1 MASHVTYAYI
11 RQNPDIREYIRR
23 ADMSL
28 AAIGYTEHSFA
39 HVEKAAHN
47 AAMIL
52 ETLNYPP
59 RQVEL
64 AKIAGFL
71 HDIGNVINR
80 NDHAQS
86 GAVMAFRLLDRLEMP
101 VDEICSII
109 SAIGNHDEGTAQ
121 PVDAIS
127 AALIIADKTDVRRR
141 RLRNTDFMTFDI
153 HDRVNYAVVN
163 ASLKIDK
170 EQKLCLFN
178 ITIDTDICPVME
190 YFEIFLDRMV
200 LCRKAADLLGLAE
213 GGSRIS
219 TQNSEIDR
227 QDNVPRL
234 RRKDD
239 AGMPM

>member
-86 GAVMAFRLLDRLEMP
+86 GGRSWHFV
-101 VDEICSII
+101 CWT
-109 SAIGNHDEGTAQ
+109 GW
-121 PVDAIS
+121 
-127 AALIIADKTDVRRR
+127 K
-141 RLRNTDFMTFDI
+141 
-153 HDRVNYAVVN
+153 
-163 ASLKIDK
+163 
-170 EQKLCLFN
+170 
-178 ITIDTDICPVME
+178 
-190 YFEIFLDRMV
+190 
-200 LCRKAADLLGLAE
+200 CR
-213 GGSRIS
+213 
-219 TQNSEIDR
+219 
-227 QDNVPRL
+227 
-234 RRKDD
+234 
-239 AGMPM
+239 

>member
-1 MASHVTYAYI
+1 MSSHVTYAYI

-23 ADMSL
+23 ADMAL

-39 HVEKAAHN
+39 HVEKAAHT

-52 ETLNYPP
+52 ETLEYPA

-80 NDHAQS
+80 TDHAQS

-127 AALIIADKTDVRRR
+127 AALIIADKTDVRRSR
-141 RLRNTDFMTFDI
+141 VRNTDFMTFDI
-153 HDRVNYAVVN
+153 HDKKALVLD
-163 ASLKIDK
+163 LKIDT
-170 EQKLCLFN
+170 EISSVL
-178 ITIDTDICPVME
+178 E
-190 YFEIFLDRMV
+190 YFEIFMERM
-200 LCRKAADLLGLAE
+200 LLSKRAALFFDKKFKMYIN
-213 GGSRIS
+213 GSNI
-219 TQNSEIDR
+219 
-227 QDNVPRL
+227 L
-234 RRKDD
+234 
-239 AGMPM
+239 

>member
-1 MASHVTYAYI
+1 MPSHVTYAYI

-52 ETLNYPP
+52 ETLQYPA

-101 VDEICSII
+101 VD
-109 SAIGNHDEGTAQ
+109 
-121 PVDAIS
+121 AIS
-127 AALIIADKTDVRRR
+127 AALIFADKTDVRRSR
-141 RLRNTDFMTFDI
+141 VRNTDFMTFDI
-153 HDRVNYAVVN
+153 HDRVNYAVEYSN
-163 ASLKIDK
+163 LHFSDD
-170 EQKLCLFN
+170 QKSIVLDL
-178 ITIDTDICPVME
+178 TIDTEISSVLE
-190 YFEIFLDRMV
+190 YFEIFMERM
-200 LCRKAADLLGLAE
+200 LLSKRAALFFDKKFKMYIN
-213 GGSRIS
+213 GSNI
-219 TQNSEIDR
+219 
-227 QDNVPRL
+227 L
-234 RRKDD
+234 
-239 AGMPM
+239 